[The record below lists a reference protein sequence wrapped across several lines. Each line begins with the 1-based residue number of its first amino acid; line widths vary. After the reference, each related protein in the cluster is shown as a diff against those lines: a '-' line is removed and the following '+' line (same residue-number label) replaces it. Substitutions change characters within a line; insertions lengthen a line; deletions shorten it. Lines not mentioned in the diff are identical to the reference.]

1 MSERFLEG
9 YLVGTLPALGDP
21 KLAAAAVRK
30 KAKPAQVTDIETT
43 LGEGER
49 KPGKV
54 LATRILDAMAADELD
69 ELVDDDGDDDELPAD
84 DYAILRTS
92 QLVLSAY
99 ATPLGTIEM
108 PFVEGDPN
116 GWPTGVCKAL
126 KLPALARLYGK
137 PTFAWPGKPAVGVA
151 WPVAMQFSAKDLAAV
166 KAELAKQRDLAALP
180 AALFVHKRHGT
191 DAAVADQTRDE
202 LEHAFAALAKWIGT
216 AVTKKKSL
224 VLFLDGDQ

>member
-21 KLAAAAVRK
+21 RLAAAVVRK

-49 KPGKV
+49 KPGKA
-54 LATRILDAMAADELD
+54 LATRMLDAMAAGKLAEL
-69 ELVDDDGDDDELPAD
+69 AD
-84 DYAILRTS
+84 DAYAILRTS

-99 ATPLGTIEM
+99 GTTLGAIEM

-126 KLPALARLYGK
+126 KLPTLARLYGK
-137 PTFAWPGKPAVGVA
+137 PTFAWPAKRAAQVE
-151 WPVAMQFSAKDLAAV
+151 WPIAMQFAAKELAAL
-166 KAELAKQRDLAALP
+166 KAELAKPRDLAALP
-180 AALFVHKRHGT
+180 AALFVDKRYGT
-191 DAAVADQTRDE
+191 DAAVVDLTRDE
-202 LEHAFAALAKWIGT
+202 LEHAFAVLAKWIGA
-216 AVTKKKSL
+216 AVAKKKSL